1 MAGLSR
7 RVTRR
12 SFLISTAGVSA
23 TSILAA
29 CGQTAPAPAP
39 KEAAPSKPAEQ
50 AKPAAATSAPAKAA
64 EAKPAAPGQ
73 TGVSKQFAGTTLNVA
88 SWSGPWR
95 SGSASTSRSSSSR
108 PG

>member
-7 RVTRR
+7 RATRR
-12 SFLISTAGVSA
+12 SFLIMTAGVSA

-39 KEAAPSKPAEQ
+39 KDAASSKPAEQ
-50 AKPAAATSAPAKAA
+50 AKPAAP
-64 EAKPAAPGQ
+64 KPAAPGQ

-88 SWSGPWR
+88 SWSGP
-95 SGSASTSRSSSSR
+95 
-108 PG
+108 